1 MEPGFFLDIADNTG
15 DTFSYIVLPVK
26 YWNEIL
32 VHRYP
37 TTLVRSMLRSRII
50 DSPDSPTCV
59 NSPEGFKVYNR
70 HREELFG
77 TEEMETHP
85 QPAIEPV
92 SLTVNDDIIE
102 ANLTSP
108 TAPDNNMGVSEHD
121 IEGPMSLYTSLLVE
135 EEIRFR
141 PNP

>member
-1 MEPGFFLDIADNTG
+1 
-15 DTFSYIVLPVK
+15 
-26 YWNEIL
+26 
-32 VHRYP
+32 
-37 TTLVRSMLRSRII
+37 MLSVIRNRLI
-50 DSPDSPTCV
+50 DYSKSPTCDE
-59 NSPEGFKVYNR
+59 SLEGFKVYNR
-70 HREELFG
+70 HSEELFG
-77 TEEMETHP
+77 AEEMETHP
-85 QPAIEPV
+85 QPEIEPV